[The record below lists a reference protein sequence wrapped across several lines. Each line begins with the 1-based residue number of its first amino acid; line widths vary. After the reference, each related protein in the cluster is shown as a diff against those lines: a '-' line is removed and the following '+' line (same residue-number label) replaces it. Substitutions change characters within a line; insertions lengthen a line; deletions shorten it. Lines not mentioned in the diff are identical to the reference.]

1 MARVYDI
8 VDRIA
13 NANQKPVLK
22 LDEDHEFKINNSFPA
37 SISIKAY
44 AEDKKLDDM
53 ERIEKVL
60 GVALSKEANDY
71 IASQEY
77 PMPVYITIINT
88 IMASIADISL
98 EDIEEKTS
106 NKTPSRK

>member
-1 MARVYDI
+1 MGRVYDI

-22 LDEDHEFKINNSFPA
+22 LDAEHEYKINNSFPA
-37 SISIKAY
+37 SIAIKAY
-44 AEDKKLDDM
+44 SEDKKLDDM

-60 GVALSKEANDY
+60 GVALSKEANEY
-71 IASQEY
+71 ITSQEY

-88 IMASIADISL
+88 IMASIADMSL
-98 EDIEEKTS
+98 EDIEAKT
-106 NKTPSRK
+106 NNTPSRE

>member
-13 NANQKPVLK
+13 NANQKPILK
-22 LDEDHEFKINNSFPA
+22 LDEKHEFKINNSFAA
-37 SISIKAY
+37 SIAIKAY
-44 AEDKKLDDM
+44 SEDKKLDDM

-60 GVALSKEANDY
+60 GTALSKEANDY
-71 IASQEY
+71 ITSQEY

-88 IMASIADISL
+88 IMASIADMSL
-98 EDIEEKTS
+98 EDIEAKTS
-106 NKTPSRK
+106 IPSRE